1 MAYNRVQAR
10 ALCSAAEY
18 QLFEASLADH
28 IKSFDAARLSQ
39 KIRRARTLRDKY
51 RDLVRRQ
58 RLELRKR
65 TGTKKGTGAGAN
77 ERTESKARLF
87 AEALERFERR
97 AADLERAANA
107 AAQAQAMAAARA
119 KAREGARAAAAAR
132 AKAKAGKPKRRTKRS
147 TAAGKAGFASDTAER
162 SQRQQRLQ
170 KTRGKAVQG
179 HVRSTGRRRQARRD
193 ARR

>member
-10 ALCSAAEY
+10 ALCTAAEY

-28 IKSFDAARLSQ
+28 IKSFDATRLRQ

-58 RLELRKR
+58 RLALRKR
-65 TGTKKGTGAGAN
+65 TGTKKGTGVAAN
-77 ERTESKARLF
+77 QRTESKARLF
-87 AEALERFERR
+87 AEALDRFERR
-97 AADLERAANA
+97 AADLERAAKA
-107 AAQAQAMAAARA
+107 KALAEARA
-119 KAREGARAAAAAR
+119 KARAAAAAR
-132 AKAKAGKPKRRTKRS
+132 AKAKTKAGKPKRRSKR
-147 TAAGKAGFASDTAER
+147 AIVAGKSGFASDTAER
-162 SQRQQRLQ
+162 SSRQQRLQ

-179 HVRSTGRRRQARRD
+179 HVRATGRRRQARRD